1 MNGVLTA
8 KQKQCKAQE
17 NKDASVEI
25 IVDRRRKIPFH
36 KIVN

>member
-17 NKDASVEI
+17 NKDANLINLLQS
-25 IVDRRRKIPFH
+25 K
-36 KIVN
+36 